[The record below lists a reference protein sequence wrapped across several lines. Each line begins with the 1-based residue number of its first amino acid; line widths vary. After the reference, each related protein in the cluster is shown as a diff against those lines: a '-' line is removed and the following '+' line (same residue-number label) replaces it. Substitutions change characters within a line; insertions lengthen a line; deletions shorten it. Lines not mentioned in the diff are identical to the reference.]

1 MAIVKKKN
9 IPVYDEKN
17 CLFSKTKIIP
27 GPFESQ
33 ANDNDKDWSLCVSHL
48 LL

>member
-1 MAIVKKKN
+1 MANYFYMTIYMAIVKKKN

-33 ANDNDKDWSLCVSHL
+33 ANDNDKD
-48 LL
+48 